1 MLSLGHARRMPR
13 VQTTAYCNRHPQA
26 ALCWLPNL
34 QSLDRQRGHRR
45 AAIREGSGDATC
57 VKEDSEAAATGLS
70 FPEMMDA
77 SPGIEKPR
85 RNGSCAGAL
94 ADRQH
99 PQTIISVVTLA
110 ASLRPR
116 RLLGLT
122 APSIGL
128 CSIIRVV
135 ERDHWSR
142 DDLLQKY
149 EPLVWI
155 ILIVAIAAFLG
166 FILWLGYEV
175 LL

>member
-1 MLSLGHARRMPR
+1 MPGACHECKQPLIVIDNRR
-13 VQTTAYCNRHPQA
+13 RHFVGCLIP
-26 ALCWLPNL
+26 

-99 PQTIISVVTLA
+99 PQTIISVVTLRRV
-110 ASLRPR
+110 ASPQAIAGIDGAVDWALLYNPCGGTRSLVPR
-116 RLLGLT
+116 RS
-122 APSIGL
+122 P
-128 CSIIRVV
+128 
-135 ERDHWSR
+135 
-142 DDLLQKY
+142 
-149 EPLVWI
+149 P
-155 ILIVAIAAFLG
+155 
-166 FILWLGYEV
+166 EV
-175 LL
+175 LSL